1 MIGIDQE
8 TIEMT
13 ENLFMDHTTKEII
26 ILIINKK
33 MTIKNTMIKN
43 QVSMIMKII
52 EIRTQEM
59 DILID
64 KV

>member
-26 ILIINKK
+26 TLIINKK
-33 MTIKNTMIKN
+33 MTIENIMIKN
-43 QVSMIMKII
+43 QVSMIMKMI
-52 EIRTQEM
+52 EILTKET

>member
-13 ENLFMDHTTKEII
+13 ENLFMDHIMKEII